1 MSVNAPAVPRTLGT
15 FLGRW
20 TMYRLTVWLLLA
32 CVAWSFVLSFAGV
45 LFYTPAQLGATVLT
59 AVASTLITS
68 RVAGLLLRTRP
79 QTDSS
84 IITGLLLYFLFWP
97 GTEGMQLGTVALAG
111 AAATASKY
119 LLAFRRRHIFNPAA
133 VGAFVVAVTGWGG
146 AVWWV
151 ATPWMLAAV
160 LPASLLILYRNR
172 LLPMAGVFALTA
184 AVIIL
189 VRFMAEGESAAY
201 ALTTL
206 AGSYPLVFLA
216 GFMLT
221 EPLTLPPLRSQRLA
235 EAVVVGVL
243 FAVPLSLGPVAMSP
257 ELALLVGNAIA
268 FALGQRGA
276 VQLRLRENRE
286 LTPTARELVFEP
298 SRPVRFR
305 AGQYV
310 ELSVPHFEPDSRGSR
325 RIFSLTTA
333 PDNRG
338 SVAVGLR
345 VPAEGGSS
353 FKKALLKMR
362 PGAEVTATTV
372 AGDFLLPKNPGKPV
386 LMVASGIGVTPFI
399 SQLRQVCTE
408 RGVGSAGGGAGTDSE
423 ATGSSGS
430 ERSNGAQRDI
440 VLVYAAADTAE
451 LAYAEELQRLG
462 VRVLACTPSDP
473 GVAGWTWLGPGLP
486 DAAVLKRAVPDVA
499 ARAVYVSGSPQAV
512 AAARKAVRT
521 AGGRRIR
528 TDPFLG
534 Y

>member
-84 IITGLLLYFLFWP
+84 IITGLLLFFLFWP

-133 VGAFVVAVTGWGG
+133 VGAFVVAVTGLGG

-151 ATPWMLAAV
+151 ATPWMLVAV

-276 VQLRLRENRE
+276 VQLRLQENRE

-305 AGQYV
+305 AGQYT

-333 PDNRG
+333 PDDRAN
-338 SVAVGLR
+338 VAVGLR

-362 PGAEVTATTV
+362 PGAEVTATAV

-386 LMVASGIGVTPFI
+386 LMVASGIGITPFI
-399 SQLRQVCTE
+399 SQLRQV
-408 RGVGSAGGGAGTDSE
+408 RSE
-423 ATGSSGS
+423 ATGVGDGGVGS
-430 ERSNGAQRDI
+430 NRTARDI

-451 LAYAEELQRLG
+451 LAYAEELQGLR
-462 VRVLACTPSDP
+462 VRVLVCTPSDP
-473 GVAGWTWLGPGLP
+473 DVAGWTWLGPGLP
-486 DAAVLKRAVPDVA
+486 DAAVLKREIPDVA
-499 ARAVYVSGSPQAV
+499 SRAVYVSGSPQAV
-512 AAARKAVRT
+512 AAARKAVRV